1 MNAAKKLVRAMEEL
15 GVEAVFGIP
24 GGANLPFYDALLDS
38 EIRSYL
44 MRHEQQAAHAAEGY
58 ARVKRRPGIASATSG
73 PGATNLITG
82 LVNAS
87 MDSAPLVA
95 VTGQVT
101 RPFMGTDAFQE
112 SDIVSMV
119 LPHVKYATTVLRPER
134 LSVEFANAYFC
145 ATSPRAGPTLV
156 DVPRDVFQEEVSEE
170 LTVEPE
176 PGFAR
181 TPPEP
186 SEEAVSRAAELIARS
201 RRPLI
206 LVGGG
211 VWSSGATDEV
221 LELSGRI
228 VAPVVT
234 TTPGK
239 TSVPEDH
246 PNVLGVVG
254 MHGRVEA
261 NLAMVE
267 ADLVIAVG
275 TRLSDRA
282 IGPAGE
288 FRKGKS
294 LIHVDVDSSENSK
307 VVKPDVFV
315 QADCRAALRSLLR
328 ALRSG
333 RSNVDP
339 GWIPRLKGVGA
350 AYDEYMLSQED
361 SGALYSWKVVKL
373 LRDELPRSAI
383 VTTGVGQH
391 QMWAQL
397 FYRVLEPGTFITSAG
412 LGTMGFGLPAA
423 FGAKVAAPNRVV
435 VNLDGDGS
443 FLMTCQTLANVAEN
457 DVPVITVIFDNR
469 SLGMVRQWQDLFYRR
484 RYKDVDFT
492 DITNLV
498 KLSEAFGVEAH
509 FVQDYGELVS
519 HVRRAVRSE
528 QAVVLD
534 VPVSR
539 DEKVFPMVPPGRPL
553 EETIYPPGF
562 SPKPVVDLKGHSPK

>member
-1 MNAAKKLVRAMEEL
+1 MEAL

-24 GGANLPFYDALLDS
+24 GGANLPFYDALVDS
-38 EIRSYL
+38 DIRSYL
-44 MRHEQQAAHAAEGY
+44 MRHEQQATHAAEGY
-58 ARVKRRPGIASATSG
+58 ARVKKRPGIASGTSG

-82 LVNAS
+82 IVNAA

-95 VTGQVT
+95 ITGQVT

-112 SDIVSMV
+112 SDIVGMV
-119 LPHVKYATTVLRPER
+119 LPHVKYATTVLRSER
-134 LSVEFANAYFC
+134 LSQEFVNAYFC
-145 ATSPRAGPTLV
+145 ASSPRAGPVLI
-156 DVPRDVFQEEVSEE
+156 DVPRDVLQEEVGEE
-170 LTVEPE
+170 LKLEPE
-176 PGFAR
+176 PGFVR
-181 TPPEP
+181 TLSEP
-186 SEEAVSRAAELIARS
+186 SGEAVMRALELIERS
-201 RRPLI
+201 RKPLI

-211 VWSSGATDEV
+211 VWYSNATNEV
-221 LELSGRI
+221 LELSERI
-228 VAPVVT
+228 SAPIVT

-261 NLAMVE
+261 NLAVVE
-267 ADLVIAVG
+267 ADLVIAIG

-282 IGPAGE
+282 IGPAKE
-288 FRKGKS
+288 FRKAKS
-294 LIHVDVDSSENSK
+294 LIHIDIDLSENAK
-307 VVKPDVFV
+307 VVKPDVFIHS
-315 QADCRAALRSLLR
+315 DCRIAVEALLRGVKTLRSDF
-328 ALRSG
+328 
-333 RSNVDP
+333 DP
-339 GWIPRLKGVGA
+339 DWVRRLKEVGA
-350 AYDEYMLSQED
+350 VYDEYMLSQDD
-361 SGALYSWKVVKL
+361 SGSLSSWKIVKL
-373 LRDELPRSAI
+373 LRDEAPRSAI

-397 FYRVLEPGTFITSAG
+397 FYKVFEPGTFITSAG

-435 VNLDGDGS
+435 LNLDGDGS

-492 DITNLV
+492 DLTNLV

-509 FVQDYGELVS
+509 FVQDYSDLRA
-519 HVRRAVRSE
+519 HVRRAIRSD
-528 QAVVLD
+528 QAIVLD
-534 VPVSR
+534 VPVNR
-539 DEKVFPMVPPGRPL
+539 DERVFPMVPPGRPL

-562 SPKPVVDLKGHSPK
+562 SPKPMLDLKGSPAR

>member
-1 MNAAKKLVRAMEEL
+1 MEEL

-119 LPHVKYATTVLRPER
+119 LPHVKYATTVLRSER
-134 LSVEFANAYFC
+134 LPQEFVNAYFC
-145 ATSPRAGPTLV
+145 AASPRAGPTLV
-156 DVPRDVFQEEVSEE
+156 DVPRDVFQEEVGEE

-181 TPPEP
+181 TPTEP

-221 LELSGRI
+221 LELSERI
-228 VAPVVT
+228 LAPVVT

-246 PNVLGVVG
+246 MNVLGVVG

-282 IGPAGE
+282 IGPASE
-288 FRKGKS
+288 FRKGKA

-307 VVKPDVFV
+307 VVRPDVFV
-315 QADCRAALRSLLR
+315 QADCKAALRSLLR
-328 ALRSG
+328 AIRSG
-333 RSNVDP
+333 RSDVDP
-339 GWIPRLKGVGA
+339 GWIPRLKGIGA
-350 AYDEYMLSQED
+350 AYDEYMLSQDD
-361 SGALYSWKVVKL
+361 SGALSSWRVVKL

-397 FYRVLEPGTFITSAG
+397 FYKVLEPGTFITSAG

-457 DVPVITVIFDNR
+457 DVPVITVVFDNR
-469 SLGMVRQWQDLFYRR
+469 SLGMVRQWQDLFYKRR
-484 RYKDVDFT
+484 FKDVDFT
-492 DITNLV
+492 DVTNLV

-519 HVRRAVRSE
+519 HVRRAIRSE
-528 QAVVLD
+528 QALVLD

-562 SPKPVVDLKGHSPK
+562 SPKPVIDLKGHPPK